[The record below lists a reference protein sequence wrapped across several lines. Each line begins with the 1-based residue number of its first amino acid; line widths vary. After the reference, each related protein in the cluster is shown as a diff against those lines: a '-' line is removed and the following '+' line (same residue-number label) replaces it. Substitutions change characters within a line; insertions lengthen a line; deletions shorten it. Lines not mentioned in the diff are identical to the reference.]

1 MSNFATW
8 MRNDLGRSGPEIM
21 PGLFQAGGTLA
32 IAAGDIISHD
42 GTTWTILDA
51 DEAMAGD
58 VAVAACDI
66 LSGDKAGY
74 YPIIVPTFG
83 DVFEYALDAADDLAL
98 GTELYYSA
106 KNVVTDTTGSNVIGY
121 AADDLALG
129 IELYY
134 SAKNVVTDTTG
145 SNVIGYAADEQIYPP
160 YQHFLSRGDIGDAG
174 STLKARSYIQF
185 KFKQSVSYY
194 AAYSA

>member
-121 AADDLALG
+121 AAD
-129 IELYY
+129 
-134 SAKNVVTDTTG
+134 
-145 SNVIGYAADEQIYPP
+145 EQIYPP